1 MDMKEY
7 NKTYYKKNKE
17 ALDRIHK
24 TYNEQNKTKIKE
36 YQKEYQKEY
45 YIKHK
50 KQLLEKRKQKKEEL
64 KNDNNY
70 PSFYKLLPTE
80 NKLLFLL
87 YIGRDENDMCN
98 VTKEYLALEADLSVN
113 TVYIRM
119 LKLEADNLIIQT
131 GREIKITKLGKEEME
146 KCFKIFHYD
155 YLSRG

>member
-7 NKTYYKKNKE
+7 NKMYYKKNKE
-17 ALDRIHK
+17 TLNRIHK

-50 KQLLEKRKQKKEEL
+50 EQLLEKRKQKKEEL

-70 PSFYKLLPTE
+70 PQFYKILPTE
-80 NKLLFLL
+80 HKILFQL
-87 YIGRDENDMCN
+87 YIRRNENDMCN
-98 VTKEYLALEADLSVN
+98 ITKAQLAIDVDLSVN

-119 LKLEADNLIIQT
+119 LKLESDNLIIQT